1 MILSNETINRFPVL
15 RYKDIESDSKLQH
28 DKPKWNPWLQLIQLF
43 IDLNSFAKIPGA
55 WNFYYSDCVMNHSI
69 FPPANDRLSRIQNR
83 PGNTTSDLH
92 RTFIK
97 IKDNNTNFLFFD
109 FTGSPFATEIL
120 IYAKSLFAVNF
131 AYFIRNFI
139 RFKHFGGTMLDWS
152 ANKWLCRWFILRR
165 QFHSQYSLSID
176 SITEQKP
183 GLSEI
188 FDKLLCN

>member
-28 DKPKWNPWLQLIQLF
+28 DKPKWNPWLQLIHLF

-69 FPPANDRLSRIQNR
+69 FPPANDRLSRIPNR

-120 IYAKSLFAVNF
+120 IFAKSLFSVNF
-131 AYFIRNFI
+131 AYFTRNFI
-139 RFKHFGGTMLDWS
+139 RSNSSNLVEQCSIEARTNDCADDSYWGVNFIHS
-152 ANKWLCRWFILRR
+152 IHCR
-165 QFHSQYSLSID
+165 
-176 SITEQKP
+176 
-183 GLSEI
+183 
-188 FDKLLCN
+188 